1 MKKLF
6 IIPVFLVCI
15 TGASPNKVQSPAKV
29 AGIDKLPISSKVDSL
44 NIKATELN
52 QLIRQR

>member
-15 TGASPNKVQSPAKV
+15 TGASPNKVQSPSRNAP
-29 AGIDKLPISSKVDSL
+29 IDKLPISSKVDSL
-44 NIKATELN
+44 NVKVTELN